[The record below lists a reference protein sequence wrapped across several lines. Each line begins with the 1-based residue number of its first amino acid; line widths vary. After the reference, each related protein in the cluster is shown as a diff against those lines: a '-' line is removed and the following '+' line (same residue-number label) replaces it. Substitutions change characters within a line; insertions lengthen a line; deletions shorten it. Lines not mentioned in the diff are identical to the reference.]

1 MRLGSNVRLC
11 RVKSSD
17 YKFLYKLLKNRA
29 PKANISHKVLPTY
42 EEHQKFVK
50 SKPYKV
56 WYIIYF
62 GNIKVGSV
70 YLSKQNEIGIFLLK
84 EYQGKNIGHRVL
96 RLLMQKNPQHRYL
109 ANVNPKNFKSI
120 NFFKKNK
127 FKLIQ
132 HTYEF
137 ILDDRRYEKED

>member
-1 MRLGSNVRLC
+1 M
-11 RVKSSD
+11 KSVPTVNLLKVNRSD
-17 YKFLYKLLKNRA
+17 YKFLYELLKNRD
-29 PKANISHKVLPTY
+29 PKANISHKVMPTY
-42 EEHQKFVK
+42 QEHIKFVK

-56 WYIIYF
+56 LYIIYF
-62 GNIKVGSV
+62 RNTKAGSI

-84 EYQGKNIGHRVL
+84 KYQGKNIGQKIL
-96 RLLMQKNPQHRYL
+96 RLLMQKNPQKRYL

-120 NFFKKNK
+120 SFFKKNK

-137 ILDDRRYEKED
+137 IPHDT